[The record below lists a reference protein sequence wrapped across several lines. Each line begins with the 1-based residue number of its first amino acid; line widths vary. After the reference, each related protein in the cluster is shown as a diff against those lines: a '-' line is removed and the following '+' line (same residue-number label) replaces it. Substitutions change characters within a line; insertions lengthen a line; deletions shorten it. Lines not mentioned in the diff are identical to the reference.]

1 MNIHFVLFGYILVK
15 ISILFVI
22 CVRDLQKFKC
32 FKVYNVPDIA
42 ISLRYGFL

>member
-1 MNIHFVLFGYILVK
+1 MNIRFVLFGHILVK
-15 ISILFVI
+15 VSVLFVV

-32 FKVYNVPDIA
+32 FEVYNVPDMA